1 MSFNNIESLDKK
13 RVCVISKEAYGEYG
27 IRDIQTNSAWT
38 ENPYGEAYAIVPES
52 MIENILD
59 TRGFCDIVLNDNETE
74 VVSYTAKP
82 IPEMTEPQEM
92 PTMEERLAAVES
104 AMLEMIGVENNA

>member
-1 MSFNNIESLDKK
+1 MALNNIESLNKK

-82 IPEMTEPQEM
+82 IPEMPEPPKM